1 MHSLFYQLIFTV
13 KTKRWFELLA
23 VLEEAEQ
30 VTAPSLVTHTG
41 FGRRTIMKDIKA
53 LKDFFG
59 ETIQLIGDENG
70 YHFSLLDPQGYYE
83 RKQALLAEERLFLF
97 VDQLA
102 AGKQLENCQ
111 WGDYLA
117 IPAGSFNRIKH
128 RLQELLQTRY
138 DCQLVGKTNQLT
150 GEEASIRQFLYDF
163 YFTLPLYPAVLADQV
178 RQMQRKQATIQSG
191 QWQLDPA
198 LFNHWLVITK
208 LRVDQGHLLPE
219 PSNHPSTQ
227 EALAL
232 ALDHQVKVPLPA
244 REKAALFLLALNET
258 QFLNPLLQKEFV
270 RVFSPTV
277 DFSFPVR
284 ETEGLTYRLFET
296 LVFLMAQFF
305 QLPKVSGMEEQEPA
319 GTSHEKLLEILI
331 TRFLAEK
338 NQYRNTIYVSYHLRG
353 TASLTRWIK
362 SEVTAAFQAAG
373 LYLVEAPLF
382 THPGLVRHIKITNSD
397 FLEEKQAT
405 IELPP
410 VPSKAR
416 IQQALTVHLKEG
428 GRL

>member
-13 KTKRWFELLA
+13 KTKRWFTLLE
-23 VLEEAEQ
+23 VLEENEQ
-30 VTAPSLVTHTG
+30 TTAPNLVAHTG
-41 FGRRTIMKDIKA
+41 FGRRTIMKDIKE

-59 ETIQLIGDENG
+59 ETIQLFGDENG
-70 YHFSLLDPQGYYE
+70 YHFSLLDPQSYYE
-83 RKQALLAEERLFLF
+83 KKQALLAEERLFLF

-102 AGKQLENCQ
+102 AGKQLENFQ
-111 WGDYLA
+111 WGCYLD
-117 IPAGSFNRIKH
+117 IPAGSFSRIKH
-128 RLQELLQTRY
+128 RLQEILQTRY

-163 YFTLPLYPAVLADQV
+163 YFTLPLYPVVLADQV
-178 RQMQRKQATIQSG
+178 GQMQRKQAAMKSG

-198 LFNHWLVITK
+198 LFKQWLVITK

-219 PSNHPSTQ
+219 QPKHPSTQ
-227 EALAL
+227 ETLAL

-296 LVFLMAQFF
+296 LVFLMEQFF
-305 QLPKVSGMEEQEPA
+305 QLPKVSGMEEQEPT
-319 GTSHEKLLEILI
+319 GSSPEKLLEILI

-338 NQYRNTIYVSYHLRG
+338 NRYSNTIYVSYHLRG
-353 TASLTRWIK
+353 AASLKRWIK
-362 SEVTAAFQAAG
+362 SEVTAAFLDAG
-373 LYLVEAPLF
+373 LYLAESPLIRQ
-382 THPGLVRHIKITNSD
+382 PGFVRHINVTNHD
-397 FLEEKQAT
+397 MPETLQAT
-405 IELPP
+405 IVLPQIP
-410 VPSKAR
+410 DKGVIR
-416 IQQALTVHLKEG
+416 QAIAAFL
-428 GRL
+428 

>member
-1 MHSLFYQLIFTV
+1 MHSLFYQLIFHV
-13 KTKRWFELLA
+13 KTKRWFTFLE
-23 VLEEAEQ
+23 VLEENEQ
-30 VTAPSLVTHTG
+30 TTASNLVAHTG
-41 FGRRTIMKDIKA
+41 FGRRTIMKDIKE

-70 YHFSLLDPQGYYE
+70 YHFSLLDPQSYYE
-83 RKQALLAEERLFLF
+83 KKQALLTEERLFLF

-102 AGKQLENCQ
+102 AGKQLENVQ
-111 WGDYLA
+111 WGYYLD
-117 IPAGSFNRIKH
+117 IPAGSFSRIKR
-128 RLQELLQTRY
+128 RLQEILQTRY

-163 YFTLPLYPAVLADQV
+163 YFTLPLYPAVIADQV
-178 RQMQRKQATIQSG
+178 GQMQRKQAAMKSD
-191 QWQLDPA
+191 QWQLDPV
-198 LFNHWLVITK
+198 LFNQWLVITK
-208 LRVDQGHLLPE
+208 LRVDQGQLLPE
-219 PSNHPSTQ
+219 QPKHPSIQ

-232 ALDHQVKVPLPA
+232 ALDRQVKVPLPA

-296 LVFLMAQFF
+296 LVFLMEQFF

-319 GTSHEKLLEILI
+319 GSSHEKLLEILI

-338 NQYRNTIYVSYHLRG
+338 NRYSNTIYVSYHLRG
-353 TASLTRWIK
+353 TASLKRWIK
-362 SEVTAAFQAAG
+362 SEVTVAFQAAG
-373 LYLVEAPLF
+373 LSLVEAPLF
-382 THPGLVRHIKITNSD
+382 TRPGLVRHINVTNSD
-397 FLEEKQAT
+397 WLEKRQAT

-416 IQQALTVHLKEG
+416 IQQVLTLYLKEG
-428 GRL
+428 GQL

>member
-30 VTAPSLVTHTG
+30 VTAPSLVAHTG
-41 FGRRTIMKDIKA
+41 FGRRTIMKDIKE
-53 LKDFFG
+53 LKNFFG

-70 YHFSLLDPQGYYE
+70 YHFSLLDPQSYYE
-83 RKQALLAEERLFLF
+83 KKQALLAEERLFLF

-102 AGKQLENCQ
+102 AGKQLENYQ
-111 WGDYLA
+111 WGYYLD
-117 IPAGSFNRIKH
+117 IPAGSFSRIKR
-128 RLQELLQTRY
+128 RLQEILQARY

-163 YFTLPLYPAVLADQV
+163 YFTLPLYPAVLAEQV
-178 RQMQRKQATIQSG
+178 GQMQRKQATMKSG
-191 QWQLDPA
+191 QWQLDPV
-198 LFNHWLVITK
+198 LFNQWLVITK

-219 PSNHPSTQ
+219 QPKHPSIQ
-227 EALAL
+227 ETLAL
-232 ALDHQVKVPLPA
+232 ALDRQVKVPLPA

-296 LVFLMAQFF
+296 LVFLMEQFF
-305 QLPKVSGMEEQEPA
+305 QLPKVSGMDEQEP
-319 GTSHEKLLEILI
+319 GCTSHEKLLEILI

-338 NQYRNTIYVSYHLRG
+338 TQYRNTIYVSYHLRG
-353 TASLTRWIK
+353 ATSLTRWIK
-362 SEVTAAFQAAG
+362 SEVSAAFQAAG
-373 LYLVEAPLF
+373 LSLVEAPLF
-382 THPGLVRHIKITNSD
+382 TRPGLVRHIHVTNHD
-397 FLEEKQAT
+397 MPETVQAT
-405 IELPP
+405 IELPLIP
-410 VPSKAR
+410 AKELIR
-416 IQQALTVHLKEG
+416 QAIAAFL
-428 GRL
+428 